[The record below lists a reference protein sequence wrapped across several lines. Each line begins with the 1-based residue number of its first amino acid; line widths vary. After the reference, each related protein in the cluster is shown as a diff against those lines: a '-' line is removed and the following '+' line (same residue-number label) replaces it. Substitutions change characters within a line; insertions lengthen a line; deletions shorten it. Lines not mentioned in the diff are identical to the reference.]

1 MSIFKNI
8 FKTPGQE
15 EKVKTSNVNWIPL
28 TSLEQIEEI
37 KEISA
42 TEPILI
48 FKHSTRCGISRMVIK
63 LFEKRFNNSITKQ
76 NVYYLDVLN
85 YRKVSDEVGYA
96 FQVFH
101 ESPQLLVVK
110 EGVVVEHASHYDIL
124 ELTYYKAV
132 GFVH

>member
-1 MSIFKNI
+1 MSI

>member
-42 TEPILI
+42 TEPVLI
-48 FKHSTRCGISRMVIK
+48 FKHSTRCGISRMV
-63 LFEKRFNNSITKQ
+63 LRQFEKSFDESLSNLK
-76 NVYYLDVLN
+76 VYYLDVLI
-85 YRKVSDEVGYA
+85 YREVSDEVGYA